1 MTAPVTPRR
10 ALAPSAPAPSRRPV
24 RRGGPVHPTVV
35 WLGLRSLF
43 GRRRGILLFALPL
56 VLVAL
61 AVVVRLLVGSG
72 AAVADDILY
81 QLGLVV
87 VVPLVALVA
96 TTGLVSSE
104 IDDGSVVYLLA
115 KPLSRLSI
123 VVSKLL
129 VAATCVLVFA
139 AVPLLVSGLV
149 MKPGSPRV
157 GLGFAVGGL
166 VGGLT
171 YCALFALA
179 SVLTRHAVVV
189 GLVYVLIW
197 EGLLGGLLDGIRWL
211 SVTRW
216 SAAITDEVTGGPRLV
231 ENMGL
236 SYAVAAVA
244 VVVVGATWFAGHR
257 LRGYNYTADE

>member
-1 MTAPVTPRR
+1 MIAPVSTDGNR
-10 ALAPSAPAPSRRPV
+10 ATGSINT
-24 RRGGPVHPTVV
+24 GGPLNTTVA

-43 GRRRGILLFALPL
+43 GRRRGVLLFVLPL
-56 VLVAL
+56 VLLGL
-61 AVVVRLLVGSG
+61 AILVRVLIDST
-72 AAVADDILY
+72 AVADDILH

-87 VVPLVALVA
+87 VVPLVALIA
-96 TTGLVSSE
+96 TTGVLSSE

-123 VVSKLL
+123 VASKLL
-129 VAATCVLVFA
+129 VAFACVLVFA
-139 AVPLLVSGLV
+139 AVPLLIAGLI
-149 MKPGSPRV
+149 MKSETARMGV
-157 GLGFAVGGL
+157 GFAVGGFA
-166 VGGLT
+166 GGLA

-211 SVTRW
+211 SVTW
-216 SAAITDEVTGGPRLV
+216 WAAAITDEVTGGPALV
-231 ENMGL
+231 EKMGAT
-236 SYAVAAVA
+236 YAIAATA
-244 VVVVGATWFAGHR
+244 VVTIGATLLASHK